1 MPLITWKI
9 HEDRKAEY
17 TRRYFGKK
25 LICTD
30 QKELSVLDILSTYTE
45 QECIENLFK
54 VSKDPDHFSVRPQF
68 HWTDQ
73 KILVHVM
80 LCMIAV
86 TVAEVLRKKVEENGL
101 VYTKEAL
108 IEKLATIHDGWI
120 IHDLKNADRVV
131 EQLDEEQKKLLDI
144 SLALATS

>member
-1 MPLITWKI
+1 MVAVYEVRAVAGLDRLERLGQKVDIVLVGGLI
-9 HEDRKAEY
+9 EGVAVD
-17 TRRYFGKK
+17 
-25 LICTD
+25 
-30 QKELSVLDILSTYTE
+30 
-45 QECIENLFK
+45 
-54 VSKDPDHFSVRPQF
+54 
-68 HWTDQ
+68 DQ
-73 KILVHVM
+73 KIHVHVM

-120 IHDLKNADRVV
+120 IHELKKADRVV

-144 SLALATS
+144 SNALAAS